1 MWCAVKWC
9 DVMWCHVLSCNV
21 IWCDGLQWQVM
32 WSDVMSCDLM
42 WNDAM
47 GWSVMWVGI
56 WCDSMWLC
64 DVVDRHMMCCELR
77 RPHNRKTHERSR
89 PIRGETLGCKT
100 QKKKRGLMS
109 QYHDSV
115 LQSITPYENVTMT
128 FMFGSCKLWDVPSI
142 VRSNAWDTEHERHS
156 CFLVITP
163 ESSSLIITV
172 TTITII
178 VPGACRAPQVQIT
191 QRISIV
197 PLYTGPGTIRF
208 NGLILPNHSAA
219 KWLCSSSL
227 RVRAW
232 SRLINWPVGST

>member
-1 MWCAVKWC
+1 
-9 DVMWCHVLSCNV
+9 MWCHV
-21 IWCDGLQWQVM
+21 IWCEMMQWAGALCGLVY
-32 WSDVMSCDLM
+32 DVIRCGCVMSWIGTWCAVNYGDPTGKPLRGPGQSGVKP
-42 WNDAM
+42 WDAKHKKKPRAH
-47 GWSVMWVGI
+47 VPVPR
-56 WCDSMWLC
+56 LC
-64 DVVDRHMMCCELR
+64 TTEYYSLRECNYDIHVWKSQTMR
-77 RPHNRKTHERSR
+77 RP
-89 PIRGETLGCKT
+89 
-100 QKKKRGLMS
+100 
-109 QYHDSV
+109 V
-115 LQSITPYENVTMT
+115 
-128 FMFGSCKLWDVPSI
+128 
-142 VRSNAWDTEHERHS
+142 HS
-156 CFLVITP
+156 AEQCVGYRTCFLVITP